1 MTNTMAHLGALEG
14 IDQTALADVREANDA
29 DNDALG
35 RAWFV
40 CLDEAKQGGCCFRR
54 KIRPLM

>member
-40 CLDEAKQGGCCFRR
+40 RLDEAKQCGCRFRG
-54 KIRPLM
+54 KVRPLM